1 VTVWARNFSDHIRD
15 WSGGK
20 IRIDVYPCGT
30 LGATDDINELAQMGV
45 NQFVFSDHARHVP
58 EWIGFG

>member
-1 VTVWARNFSDHIRD
+1 MTVWARNFSDHIRD

-30 LGATDDINELAQMGV
+30 LGATGDINELAQMGV